1 MSILDTFFLMFE
13 GNSEGAKKAA
23 DEAIQ
28 AGEAAS
34 TAIVDLS
41 EQVDEVSNALDGLN
55 VDTSVDVSKE
65 LTEQT
70 DQASKSVTALGTA
83 VDETG
88 KKAVDAHQEGIE
100 AAKEHEQ
107 ATDELAEG
115 FNQAGV
121 EVEELK
127 RIWNESVAAISG
139 KKLDEPVKELG
150 KSADEA
156 GKKVVDAHHK
166 GTEAAHEHEHATG
179 KVSEAYDKLKEHS
192 HEALERIIEQTLEV
206 IAVWKTLLGVEHL
219 VENFFEQAERS
230 DELGKQAK
238 QLGINIEM
246 MDAWGQAVIR
256 SGGTAEGFNGSL
268 AGLSANLERIAT
280 TGHSRALPFFK
291 KLGIEVK
298 DATGHVKSAFDLLP
312 ELAEKIEHLPKN
324 ESNSILRFMGLD
336 NGTIRLLQGGKHEID
351 ELLERQKKF
360 GNITKEDAEA
370 AEKFNDEWSD
380 IKQLFRNIVVAGD
393 TEILP
398 FFYELLVGIENF
410 IVFLREHKDLVVG
423 FFVSLAIAVGIAAE
437 AFGVFGGIVGI
448 IFSPITLII
457 VGVLAL
463 SAAIAFLYDD
473 IVNFGEGNNSVI
485 GELAKR
491 WPIIGEIFKG
501 LIEIVRAFWLGLKS
515 GAEEVNG
522 WVNTAFDAIVKT
534 VTSAVNKMAE
544 LFDWLWKKIGWIFE
558 KMEGAPAAL
567 SKLLHLSGS
576 SDDKAKS
583 ESNDASKN
591 PWDNR
596 PGWHPDLEAGKQAL
610 ANTQTPLLA
619 HTTASLE
626 NSAHTTVNNHVSV
639 TSPITV
645 NTAATD
651 AAATGAAVRDALQHH
666 YNEVIPNYADGV
678 SH

>member
-28 AGEAAS
+28 AGEQAAQ
-34 TAIVDLS
+34 AIEKD
-41 EQVDEVSNALDGLN
+41 
-55 VDTSVDVSKE
+55 
-65 LTEQT
+65 
-70 DQASKSVTALGTA
+70 
-83 VDETG
+83 TG
-88 KKAVDAHQEGIE
+88 KI
-100 AAKEHEQ
+100 
-107 ATDELAEG
+107 AEG

-121 EVEELK
+121 EIEELK
-127 RIWNESVAAISG
+127 TIWNDSVNSLLG
-139 KKLDEPVKELG
+139 KKLDGPTKDLG
-150 KSADEA
+150 KAADET

-166 GTEAAHEHEHATG
+166 GAEAANEHEKATG
-179 KVSEAYDKLKEHS
+179 KVAEAFDKIKEHS
-192 HEALERIIEQTLEV
+192 HEALEHLIEQTLEV
-206 IAVWKTLLGVEHL
+206 IAVWKTFLGVEHL
-219 VENFFEQAERS
+219 VDNFFEQAERS

-256 SGGTAEGFNGSL
+256 SGGTAEGFNSSL

-280 TGHSRALPFFK
+280 TGHSRALPFFQ
-291 KLGIEVK
+291 KLGINVK

-360 GNITKEDAEA
+360 GNITKEDAEV

-423 FFVSLAIAVGIAAE
+423 FFVSLAVAVGVAAE

-457 VGVLAL
+457 AGVLAL

-473 IVNFGEGNNSVI
+473 IINFGEGNNSVI

-501 LIEIVRAFWLGLKS
+501 LIEIVKAFWLGLKS

-522 WVNTAFDAIVKT
+522 WVNTAFDTIVKT
-534 VTSAVNKMAE
+534 VTAAVNKMAE

-567 SKLLHLSGS
+567 SKLLHLSNTA
-576 SDDKAKS
+576 DDKAKS
-583 ESNDASKN
+583 DANDKTKN

-596 PGWHPDLEAGKQAL
+596 PGWRPSVTLPDWHLSKSEDKLEEQITAGKHAL
-610 ANTQTPLLA
+610 ENTHTPLLA

-626 NSAHTTVNNHVSV
+626 NSASTTVTNHVTV

-645 NTAATD
+645 TTAATD
-651 AAATGAAVRDALQHH
+651 PAATGAALRDALQQH